1 MSTVNTRSEPSLFP
15 SEELPPVLAPVPT
28 PVEAASPAEAS
39 AEAPGADR
47 TPRARRG
54 SRLAGAVA
62 AAAATSGDA
71 ASAGGEAPAEKPARK
86 PARSAKSPAGTG
98 SARAPSTL
106 SGEALPAHRVSVVV
120 PMYNEVENAA
130 PMVDAVQAALADY
143 PFPWELIVVDDG
155 STDGTGRALAAHA
168 KAVGPHVRVLEL
180 ARNFKQTA
188 AMQAGIDAARGDVIV
203 TMDGDLQNDPRDIP
217 RMVARLL
224 DEDLDLVAGW
234 RQRRQDGFILRRLPS
249 MIANRLI
256 RKVSGLDFQDLG
268 CSLKVFRG
276 DVLRQ
281 IRLYG
286 EMHRFIPAWLATVTS
301 PSRMA
306 EEPVNHYPRQA
317 GVSKYGISRTFRVI
331 VDLLAVHFF
340 LRFGSRPGHF
350 FGGLGLGVGSLGL
363 LMLAYLAGVKLLGGS
378 IGTRPLLSLG
388 FFLLLGGLQLLT
400 TGVLAELLMRVYFG
414 GDHARPYRL
423 RGAEAPGP
431 DTGWHG

>member
-306 EEPVNHYPRQA
+306 EEPVNHYARQA